1 MDPDPFAEEAIMA
14 DHIEPIHV
22 AGHDPA
28 MNMPYV
34 PAISVRSGRLVF
46 VSGVTAAPIYHH
58 HPHRPEDFAN
68 IPDDP
73 GEQARLA
80 MEELKRTLEA
90 AGGTLRDVVAATR
103 YIQDVGENQDAINR
117 VVGEYFGDHR
127 PTSTTVEVVR
137 VATDP
142 KLKFELSVVAVV
154 PE

>member
-1 MDPDPFAEEAIMA
+1 MA
-14 DHIEPIHV
+14 NHVEPIHL

-34 PAISVRSGRLVF
+34 PAIKVRGGTLVF

-58 HPHRPEDFAN
+58 HPHRPEEFAT

-90 AGGTLRDVVAATR
+90 AGGTLRDVVSATR
-103 YIQDVGENQDAINR
+103 FIRDVGANQDAINR
-117 VVGEYFGDHR
+117 VVGAYFGDHR

-142 KLKFELSVVAVV
+142 KLKCEISVVAVV

>member
-1 MDPDPFAEEAIMA
+1 MA
-14 DHIEPIHV
+14 SHVEPIHV
-22 AGHDPA
+22 AGYNPA

-34 PAISVRSGRLVF
+34 PAIIVQGGKLVF

-58 HPHRPEDFAN
+58 HPHRPEDFAT

-80 MEELKRTLEA
+80 MEELKRVLEA
-90 AGGTLRDVVAATR
+90 AGGTLQDVVAATR

-142 KLKFELSVVAVV
+142 RLKFEMSVVAVV